1 MDKCDPDNIEEVFA
15 SLNDFKNMED
25 WEFVRERF
33 LSEPL
38 CINDLDKVIFQ
49 GGEISPSMKYLSIN
63 ALRCDHV
70 LLSY

>member
-38 CINDLDKVIFQ
+38 CINDLDKVIF
-49 GGEISPSMKYLSIN
+49 
-63 ALRCDHV
+63 
-70 LLSY
+70 